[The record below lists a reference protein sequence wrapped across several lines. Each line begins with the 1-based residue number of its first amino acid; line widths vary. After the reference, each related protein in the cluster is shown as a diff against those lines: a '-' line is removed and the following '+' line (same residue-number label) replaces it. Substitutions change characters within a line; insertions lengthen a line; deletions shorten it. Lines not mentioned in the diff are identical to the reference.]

1 MRIAAVLVCTTLPLA
16 VLSSLSVVFQ
26 LQVRNVV
33 VTAIELGNS
42 LVWTA
47 AVAAVAL
54 LDGGLVAIAAA
65 FLGVATLTNVA
76 YIVLALRASPVHFR
90 RSRPLW
96 GDLLRQGLPVGIGG
110 LITLGYGYVD
120 QVIVFEI
127 AGVRDAGLYGAVY
140 RIYERGLGL
149 GRRRS

>member
-1 MRIAAVLVCTTLPLA
+1 M
-16 VLSSLSVVFQ
+16 LSALSVVFQ

-42 LVWTA
+42 IVWTA

-76 YIVLALRASPVHFR
+76 YIVLALRAR
-90 RSRPLW
+90 RSTSGARARSGATCCARACPL
-96 GDLLRQGLPVGIGG
+96 
-110 LITLGYGYVD
+110 
-120 QVIVFEI
+120 
-127 AGVRDAGLYGAVY
+127 ASAACS
-140 RIYERGLGL
+140 
-149 GRRRS
+149 RSATATWTR